1 METKVKIHSQTIEKK
16 SNVKDFSNVSI
27 KDLRKVCSDIESYYE
42 HMKFFS
48 AYVEKVKK
56 RIVVEGK

>member
-1 METKVKIHSQTIEKK
+1 MESKLKLQSQLVGV
-16 SNVKDFSNVSI
+16 NDNRKDFSKVSI

-48 AYVEKVKK
+48 AYVEKLKK
-56 RIVVEGK
+56 RIVVEDK